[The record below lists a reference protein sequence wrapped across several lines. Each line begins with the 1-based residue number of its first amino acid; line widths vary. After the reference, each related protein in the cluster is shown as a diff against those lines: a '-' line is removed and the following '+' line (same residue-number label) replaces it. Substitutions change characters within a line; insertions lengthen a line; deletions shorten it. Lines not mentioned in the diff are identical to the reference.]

1 MLLSGPILPDTD
13 SPLTFMRPHILVID
27 DSKAVRILATK
38 ALGAFDCSVDE
49 ASNGYNG
56 LFAMERTLPDLLLL
70 DVSMPI
76 MDGLEMLTMLK
87 SHAQLRLVPVILLTA
102 STDHKVLPQVVALGV
117 NGQLRKPFTETALL
131 DTVRT
136 VIALKPARGI

>member
-1 MLLSGPILPDTD
+1 
-13 SPLTFMRPHILVID
+13 MRPHILVID
-27 DSKAVRILATK
+27 DSKAVRIIAAK
-38 ALGAFDCSVDE
+38 ALSAFDCSVDE
-49 ASNGYNG
+49 AANGFNG

-102 STDHKVLPQVVALGV
+102 TTDHKVLPQIVALGV
-117 NGQLRKPFTETALL
+117 NAQLKKPFNNEVLIA
-131 DTVRT
+131 TVRT
-136 VIALKPARGI
+136 VIKLKFR